1 MENKKIKNAQ
11 RLIYN
16 NIQFKSQLE
25 VMIYKTLLQEGFDVK
40 YEPVTFTLWQG
51 FHPEVPYYVKNK
63 KTREL
68 ALDNKKLIDI
78 KYTPDFIFY
87 YNGVRVI
94 IEAKGFQNDV
104 FYIKKKLFIKYLD
117 DCYINTG
124 QRSIYF
130 EVYTKRQLL
139 QAIKIIKEYDSI
151 REDIESDTCPSRE
164 G

>member
-51 FHPEVPYYVKNK
+51 FHPEIPYYVKNK

-87 YNGVRVI
+87 YNGIRVI

-104 FYIKKKLFIKYLD
+104 FYIKKKLFRAYLEED
-117 DCYINTG
+117 FSNVKI
-124 QRSIYF
+124 QSLYF
-130 EVYTKRQLL
+130 EIYTKKELM
-139 QAIKIIKEYDSI
+139 QAIEIIKDYVKTD
-151 REDIESDTCPSRE
+151 
-164 G
+164 

>member
-51 FHPEVPYYVKNK
+51 FHPEIPYYVKNK

-87 YNGVRVI
+87 YNGIRVI

-104 FYIKKKLFIKYLD
+104 FYIKKKLFRAYLEEDFSNIKIQSL
-117 DCYINTG
+117 
-124 QRSIYF
+124 YF
-130 EVYTKRQLL
+130 EIYTKKELM
-139 QAIKIIKEYDSI
+139 QAIEIIKDYVKTD
-151 REDIESDTCPSRE
+151 
-164 G
+164 

>member
-51 FHPEVPYYVKNK
+51 FHPEIPYYVKNK

-87 YNGVRVI
+87 YNGIRVI

-104 FYIKKKLFIKYLD
+104 FYIKKKLFRAYLEED
-117 DCYINTG
+117 FSNVKI
-124 QRSIYF
+124 QSLYF
-130 EVYTKRQLL
+130 EIYTKKELM
-139 QAIKIIKEYDSI
+139 QAIEIIKDYAKTD
-151 REDIESDTCPSRE
+151 
-164 G
+164 

>member
-104 FYIKKKLFIKYLD
+104 FYIKKKLFRAYLEED
-117 DCYINTG
+117 FLNVKM
-124 QRSIYF
+124 QSLYF
-130 EVYTKRQLL
+130 EIYTKRELM
-139 QAIKIIKEYDSI
+139 QAIEIVKNYAKTD
-151 REDIESDTCPSRE
+151 
-164 G
+164 

>member
-51 FHPEVPYYVKNK
+51 FHPEIPYYVKNK

-87 YNGVRVI
+87 YNGIRVV

-104 FYIKKKLFIKYLD
+104 FYIKKKLFRAYLEEDFSNIKIQSL
-117 DCYINTG
+117 
-124 QRSIYF
+124 YF
-130 EVYTKRQLL
+130 EIYTKKELM
-139 QAIKIIKEYDSI
+139 QAIEIIKDYVKTD
-151 REDIESDTCPSRE
+151 
-164 G
+164 

>member
-25 VMIYKTLLQEGFDVK
+25 VMIYKTLLQEGFDVR

-51 FHPEVPYYVKNK
+51 FHPEIPYYVKNK

-87 YNGVRVI
+87 YNGIRVI

-104 FYIKKKLFIKYLD
+104 FYIKKKLFRAYLEEDFSNIKIQSL
-117 DCYINTG
+117 
-124 QRSIYF
+124 YF
-130 EVYTKRQLL
+130 EIYTKKELM
-139 QAIKIIKEYDSI
+139 QAIEIIKDYVKTD
-151 REDIESDTCPSRE
+151 
-164 G
+164 